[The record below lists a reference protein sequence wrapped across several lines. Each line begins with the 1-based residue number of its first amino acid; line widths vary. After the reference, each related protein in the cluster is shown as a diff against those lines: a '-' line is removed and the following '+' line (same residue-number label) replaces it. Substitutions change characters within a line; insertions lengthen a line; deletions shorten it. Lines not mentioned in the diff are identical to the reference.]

1 VKRADLLQRL
11 DRVCAKMNG
20 GMAAMATV
28 LGACVIVMALVRGS
42 EMQLDWQSSALSNSA
57 TAHAI
62 ETMGWGY
69 N

>member
-1 VKRADLLQRL
+1 MKQADLAQRL
-11 DRVCAKMNG
+11 NRVCAKLNE
-20 GMAAMATV
+20 GMTAMATV

-42 EMQLDWQSSALSNSA
+42 EMQLDLQSSVLSNAA
-57 TAHAI
+57 TTNAL

>member
-1 VKRADLLQRL
+1 MKHADLAQRL
-11 DRVCAKMNG
+11 NRVCAKLNE
-20 GMAAMATV
+20 GMTAMATV

-42 EMQLDWQSSALSNSA
+42 EMQLDLQSSALSNAA
-57 TAHAI
+57 TANAI